1 MYNNNVKEVR
11 TNKKVS
17 VDYYRQFDVVFV
29 DLPEVIGAKHMQKGY
44 HPAVVLSSNSN
55 NKNNSNITVI
65 PITSKNLKAKHLP
78 THLYLNL
85 ELAKTLGLYKP
96 STLSAENTMPVD
108 KSMIKK
114 IVGHV
119 SSNELKESIKKIVNA
134 YIGFLYTAWKYLIHM
149 LI

>member
-11 TNKKVS
+11 TNNKVS
-17 VDYYRQFDVVFV
+17 VDFPRQFDVLFV
-29 DLPEVIGAKHMQKGY
+29 DLPIIHGAEHMQRGV
-44 HPAVVLSSNSN
+44 HPCVVLSSNSN

-65 PITSKNLKAKHLP
+65 PFTSKTNKAKHLP

-119 SSNELKESIKKIVNA
+119 SSNELKEGIKRIVNA
-134 YIGFLYTAWKYLIHM
+134 YIGFLYTA
-149 LI
+149 

>member
-1 MYNNNVKEVR
+1 MVAFNEVR
-11 TNKKVS
+11 TNNKVS
-17 VDYYRQFDVVFV
+17 INFPHQFDVVFV
-29 DLPEVIGAKHMQKGY
+29 DLPEVVGASHMQKGY

-65 PITSKNLKAKHLP
+65 PISSRINKARHLS

-85 ELAKTLGLYKP
+85 EAAKNLGLYKE
-96 STLSAENTMPVD
+96 SVIQAENTMPVD

-119 SSNELKESIKKIVNA
+119 NSNELKESIKKIVNA
-134 YIGFLYTAWKYLIHM
+134 YIGFLYTA
-149 LI
+149 

>member
-1 MYNNNVKEVR
+1 MVAFNEVR
-11 TNKKVS
+11 TNNKVS
-17 VDYYRQFDVVFV
+17 INFPHQFDVVFV
-29 DLPEVIGAKHMQKGY
+29 DLPEVVGASHMQKGY

-65 PITSKNLKAKHLP
+65 PISSRINKARHLS

-85 ELAKTLGLYKP
+85 EAAKSLGLYKE
-96 STLSAENTMPVD
+96 SVIQAENTMPVD

-114 IVGHV
+114 IVGHI
-119 SSNELKESIKKIVNA
+119 SSNELKEGIKKIVNA
-134 YIGFLYTAWKYLIHM
+134 YIGFLYTAWNYLIHM

>member
-1 MYNNNVKEVR
+1 MVTFNEVR
-11 TNKKVS
+11 TNNKVS
-17 VDYYRQFDVVFV
+17 VDFPRQFDVLFV
-29 DLPEVIGAKHMQKGY
+29 DLPEVIGASHMQKGV
-44 HPAVVLSSNSN
+44 HPCVVLSSNSN

-65 PITSKNLKAKHLP
+65 PFTSKTNKAKHLP

-114 IVGHV
+114 TVGHV
-119 SSNELKESIKKIVNA
+119 NSNELKESIKRIVNA

>member
-1 MYNNNVKEVR
+1 MVTFNETR
-11 TNKKVS
+11 TNSNVS
-17 VDYYRQFDVVFV
+17 TDFPHQFDIIWV
-29 DLPEVIGAKHMQKGY
+29 DLPKVEGAPHLQSGR

-65 PITSKNLKAKHLP
+65 PISSRINKARHLS

-85 ELAKTLGLYKP
+85 EAVKSLGLYKE
-96 STLSAENTMPVD
+96 SVIQAENTMPVD

-119 SSNELKESIKKIVNA
+119 VSNELKESIKRIVNA
-134 YIGFLYTAWKYLIHM
+134 YIGFLYENN
-149 LI
+149 

>member
-1 MYNNNVKEVR
+1 MVVNKEVVA
-11 TNKKVS
+11 NSNVS
-17 VDYYRQFDVVFV
+17 VDFPHQFDVVFV
-29 DLPEVIGAKHMQKGY
+29 DLPEVVGASHMQKGY

-85 ELAKTLGLYKP
+85 EAARSIGLYKP

-108 KSMIKK
+108 KSMILKK
-114 IVGHV
+114 LGRIT
-119 SSNELKESIKKIVNA
+119 NTDMKESIKRIVNA
-134 YIGFLYTAWKYLIHM
+134 YIGFLYTA
-149 LI
+149 

>member
-11 TNKKVS
+11 TNNKVS
-17 VDYYRQFDVVFV
+17 VDYYRQFDIVWV
-29 DLPEVIGAKHMQKGY
+29 DLPEIVGALHTQKGR
-44 HPAVVLSSNSN
+44 HPAVILSSNSN

-65 PITSKNLKAKHLP
+65 PISSRINKARHLS

-85 ELAKTLGLYKP
+85 EAAKSLGLYKE
-96 STLSAENTMPVD
+96 SVIQAENTMPVD

-119 SSNELKESIKKIVNA
+119 SSNELKESIKRIVNA
-134 YIGFLYTAWKYLIHM
+134 YIGFLYENN
-149 LI
+149 

>member
-11 TNKKVS
+11 TNNKVS
-17 VDYYRQFDVVFV
+17 VDYYRQFDVVWV
-29 DLPEVIGAKHMQKGY
+29 DLPVVIGAKHIQSGT

-55 NKNNSNITVI
+55 NKNNSNLTVI
-65 PITSKNLKAKHLP
+65 PISSKVNKTRHLP

-96 STLSAENTMPVD
+96 SMLAAENTMPVD

-119 SSNELKESIKKIVNA
+119 SSNELKEGIKKIVNA
-134 YIGFLYTAWKYLIHM
+134 YIGFLYTA
-149 LI
+149 

>member
-11 TNKKVS
+11 TNNKMS
-17 VDYYRQFDVVFV
+17 VDYYRQFDVVWV
-29 DLPEVIGAKHMQKGY
+29 DLPEIVGALHTQKGR
-44 HPAVVLSSNSN
+44 HPAVILSSNSN

-65 PITSKNLKAKHLP
+65 PISSRINKARHLS

-85 ELAKTLGLYKP
+85 EAAKNLGLYKE
-96 STLSAENTMPVD
+96 SVIQAENTMPVD

-119 SSNELKESIKKIVNA
+119 SSNELKESIKRIVNA
-134 YIGFLYTAWKYLIHM
+134 YIGFLYTA
-149 LI
+149 

>member
-1 MYNNNVKEVR
+1 MVVNKEVVA
-11 TNKKVS
+11 NSNVS
-17 VDYYRQFDVVFV
+17 VDFPRQFDVLFV
-29 DLPEVIGAKHMQKGY
+29 DLPEVIGASHMQKGV
-44 HPAVVLSSNSN
+44 HPCVVLSSNSN

-65 PITSKNLKAKHLP
+65 PFTSKTNKAKHLP

-119 SSNELKESIKKIVNA
+119 SSNELKEGIKKIVNA

>member
-1 MYNNNVKEVR
+1 MVVNKEVR
-11 TNKKVS
+11 TNNKVS
-17 VDYYRQFDVVFV
+17 VDFPRQFDVLFV
-29 DLPEVIGAKHMQKGY
+29 DLPIIHGAEHMQQGV
-44 HPAVVLSSNSN
+44 HPCVVLSSNSN

-65 PITSKNLKAKHLP
+65 PFTSKTNKAKHLP
-78 THLYLNL
+78 THLYLNI
-85 ELAKTLGLYKP
+85 EAARSIGLYKP

-134 YIGFLYTAWKYLIHM
+134 YIGFLYENN
-149 LI
+149 

>member
-1 MYNNNVKEVR
+1 MIVKNEVR
-11 TNKKVS
+11 TNSNVS
-17 VDYYRQFDVVFV
+17 VDFPRQFDVLFV
-29 DLPEVIGAKHMQKGY
+29 DLPEVIGASHMQKGV
-44 HPAVVLSSNSN
+44 HPCVVLSSNSN

-65 PITSKNLKAKHLP
+65 PFTSKTNKAKHLP

-119 SSNELKESIKKIVNA
+119 NSNELKESIKRIVNA
-134 YIGFLYTAWKYLIHM
+134 YIGFLYTA
-149 LI
+149 

>member
-1 MYNNNVKEVR
+1 MVVNKEVR
-11 TNKKVS
+11 TNSNLS
-17 VDYYRQFDVVFV
+17 VDYYRQFDIVWV
-29 DLPEVIGAKHMQKGY
+29 DLPKVEGAPHLQSGR

-55 NKNNSNITVI
+55 NKSNSNLTVI
-65 PITSKNLKAKHLP
+65 PISSKVNKARHLP

-96 STLSAENTMPVD
+96 SVLAAENTMPVD

-119 SSNELKESIKKIVNA
+119 SSNELKEAIKRIVNA
-134 YIGFLYTAWKYLIHM
+134 YIGFLYENN
-149 LI
+149 

>member
-1 MYNNNVKEVR
+1 MVTFNEVR
-11 TNKKVS
+11 TNSNVS
-17 VDYYRQFDVVFV
+17 VDYYRQFDVVWV
-29 DLPEVIGAKHMQKGY
+29 DLPKVEGAPHLQSGR

-55 NKNNSNITVI
+55 NKSNSNLTVI
-65 PITSKNLKAKHLP
+65 PISSKVNKARHLP

-96 STLSAENTMPVD
+96 SVLAAENTMPVD

-119 SSNELKESIKKIVNA
+119 SSNELKESIKRIVNA
-134 YIGFLYTAWKYLIHM
+134 YIGFLYTA
-149 LI
+149 